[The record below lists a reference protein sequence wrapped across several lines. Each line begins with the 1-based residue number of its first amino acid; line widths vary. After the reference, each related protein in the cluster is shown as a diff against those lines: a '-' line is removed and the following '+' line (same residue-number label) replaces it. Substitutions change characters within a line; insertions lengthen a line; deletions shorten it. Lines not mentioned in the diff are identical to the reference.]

1 MWKLVSP
8 REGETVNWY
17 IRGKYLGIALDH
29 STGTTDRRAAAT
41 ILATWKRQAERGE
54 FHRPIEPAKATF
66 LSAAVA
72 YMQAGGE
79 RSFIEPILKSLGA
92 RPLETID
99 QVAIDTLANQLYPDA
114 EASTRNRQVY
124 TPVSAILKHVG
135 IDQKIRRP
143 KGAYGNQRTF
153 WLKPEPTF
161 ALLDAATA
169 IDPEFGIFCTLLNY
183 TGLRSSEALGLQCD
197 QLDLS
202 REFAYVPD
210 TKTGAPRAVYLPP
223 TMVTALAR
231 HPRGLDRRGR
241 LFRFHKGGWLMD
253 QLAAACRASGVV
265 LPYRTAF
272 HVFRHNYATW
282 MRLYCGLDALGLAR
296 TGAWSDLKSV
306 ERYSHSEP
314 TVEAR
319 RAVNLPAPKRGYV
332 VDVKKDAS

>member
-1 MWKLVSP
+1 MWKLVPP
-8 REGETVNWY
+8 RDGKTVNWY

-54 FHRPIEPAKATF
+54 FHRSTEPAKATF

-79 RSFIEPILKSLGA
+79 RSFIEPILKSWGA

-135 IDQKIRRP
+135 IDRKIKRP

-153 WLKPEPTF
+153 WLKPDATF
-161 ALLDAATA
+161 ALLGAATA

-183 TGLRSSEALGLQCD
+183 TGLRLSEALGLQCD
-197 QLDLS
+197 QVDLS
-202 REFAYVPD
+202 REFAYVPE

-223 TMVTALAR
+223 S
-231 HPRGLDRRGR
+231 RGHG
-241 LFRFHKGGWLMD
+241 
-253 QLAAACRASGVV
+253 SGQ
-265 LPYRTAF
+265 TS
-272 HVFRHNYATW
+272 
-282 MRLYCGLDALGLAR
+282 AR
-296 TGAWSDLKSV
+296 T
-306 ERYSHSEP
+306 
-314 TVEAR
+314 
-319 RAVNLPAPKRGYV
+319 
-332 VDVKKDAS
+332 